1 MLVDILEPQISV
13 KSKDEIARSLVHI
26 LQKQSKANEF
36 LSDIV
41 MAEVD
46 KLGESCHRKF
56 PKKLNRLLLEN
67 SCMDVSFDLICNNS
81 FRNVIYTKL
90 NDVTIFKETGFK

>member
-1 MLVDILEPQISV
+1 MTYVCQSRHYTDTMFVIIMHSNSTNHNVSKFIFPQYLEADYSILVDILEPQICV

-26 LQKQSKANEF
+26 LQKRSKATEF

-46 KLGESCHRKF
+46 KLGKF
-56 PKKLNRLLLEN
+56 AKL
-67 SCMDVSFDLICNNS
+67 
-81 FRNVIYTKL
+81 
-90 NDVTIFKETGFK
+90 